1 MKSLY
6 LKKKNQ
12 KSLDKFVEA
21 VDADLIGVKLVDLDM
36 LLKESDVID
45 IHANLTDETRSLIG
59 EREIGL
65 MKKSAIIVNDAR
77 GEIINMPA
85 LAKAL
90 EEGRIYGA
98 GIDVWPKEPPDP
110 NESWVQS
117 IIRSKLTSLS
127 SHTGTVNEAM
137 VFRHRAALENIER
150 FCKGQRPQWVVN

>member
-1 MKSLY
+1 
-6 LKKKNQ
+6 
-12 KSLDKFVEA
+12 
-21 VDADLIGVKLVDLDM
+21 
-36 LLKESDVID
+36 
-45 IHANLTDETRSLIG
+45 
-59 EREIGL
+59 
-65 MKKSAIIVNDAR
+65 
-77 GEIINMPA
+77 
-85 LAKAL
+85 
-90 EEGRIYGA
+90 YGA